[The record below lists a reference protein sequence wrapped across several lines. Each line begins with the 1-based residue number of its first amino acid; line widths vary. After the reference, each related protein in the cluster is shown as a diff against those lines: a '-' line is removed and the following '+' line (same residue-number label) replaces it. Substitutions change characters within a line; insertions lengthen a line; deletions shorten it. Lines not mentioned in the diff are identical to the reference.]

1 MDEDIAEQIAEF
13 LKEIHDSKSDV
24 IEIGPGEGVLTKYF
38 HSEEWSENYHLC
50 EIDNRL
56 IDKLKTDFPL
66 FAARLINADIIKL
79 NLLERFSGSL
89 ILFGNFP
96 YNISSQIVF
105 KMLENM
111 EQVDCLIGMFQKEVS
126 ERICSIHG
134 SKSYGILSV
143 LVNAYYD
150 SEYLLDVPENAFDP
164 PPRVKSAVIRL
175 RRHPDKFE
183 IKSDKKLKMLVKKTF
198 GLRRKKISN
207 SSKGIQFTESEFTA
221 ECMEKRPEQLSVED
235 YVALSNQ
242 II

>member
-1 MDEDIAEQIAEF
+1 LKFKHLKRFGQHFLIDEDVAEQIVEF
-13 LKEIHDSKSDV
+13 LKEIYESPADI

-38 HSEEWSENYHLC
+38 HSEEWVESYHLC

-56 IDKLKTDFPL
+56 IDRLKTDFPI
-66 FAARLINADIIKL
+66 FAPKLINADIIKL
-79 NLLERFSGSL
+79 NLADSFSRSL

-111 EQVDCLIGMFQKEVS
+111 DKVNCLIGMFQKEVS
-126 ERICSIHG
+126 ERICSDHG

-150 SEYLLDVPENAFDP
+150 SEYLLDVPENAFYP

-175 RRHPDKFE
+175 TRHPDKFE
-183 IKSDKKLKMLVKKTF
+183 IKNDKKLKSLVKQTF
-198 GLRRKKISN
+198 GLRRKN
-207 SSKGIQFTESEFTA
+207 SS
-221 ECMEKRPEQLSVED
+221 R
-235 YVALSNQ
+235 
-242 II
+242 